1 MKAVQARK
9 EALRAADP
17 ENDAKIL
24 VDLVTTSGG
33 GLDPHISLATA
44 EYEIHRVAKL
54 GDSRI
59 SRSAT

>member
-33 GLDPHISLATA
+33 LDPHISLAAA